1 MAKLMYG
8 VNTTQKVT
16 PIQVRDV
23 IIICFVDAHREILEA
38 PKEFVDMDEK
48 EFEKFKFVDVKERIF
63 SLIKENGG
71 DLESPTKENLIY
83 VVSQLKEFAANFRS
97 MGIIAKHSGEIM
109 ELIGLLK

>member
-1 MAKLMYG
+1 MAKLIYG

-48 EFEKFKFVDVKERIF
+48 EFEKFKFIDVEKRI
-63 SLIKENGG
+63 SGLIKENGG
-71 DLESPTKENLIY
+71 DPENPTKENLIY
-83 VVSQLKEFAANFRS
+83 VVSQLKKFATNFRS
-97 MGIIAKHSGEIM
+97 SEIIAKHSGKIM
-109 ELIGLLK
+109 ELIDLLK